1 MDGARAIDRLP
12 DGAIERMVRDIRSG
26 DRAAFREFFFVFQ
39 PEVFRFIFRLTRDRH
54 IAEDLTQ
61 DTFLRFWEARERLD
75 ANAAPASYLFRIARN
90 VVLDEA
96 DRRKPS
102 VDIAAA
108 PDEVLVRYSQ
118 DPEVEYAR
126 RLAADEVLTALTY
139 LPERSRVAFVL
150 SRYHDMSYDEIAAT
164 MQISLQTV
172 KNQVSRA
179 LTLLRKRLA
188 ENDGA

>member
-1 MDGARAIDRLP
+1 MEGNRAIDRLSA
-12 DGAIERMVRDIRSG
+12 DAIERMVRAIRAG
-26 DRAAFREFFFVFQ
+26 NRDAFREFFFLFQ

-61 DTFLRFWEARERLD
+61 DAFLRFWAARDRLD
-75 ANAAPASYLFRIARN
+75 ATGSPASYLFRIARN
-90 VVLDEA
+90 LVLDDA

-102 VDIAAA
+102 VDIEAA

-118 DPEVEYAR
+118 DPEEEYAR
-126 RLAADEVLTALTY
+126 RLAADEVLGALTY

-164 MQISLQTV
+164 MQTSVQTV
-172 KNQVSRA
+172 KNQISRA
-179 LTLLRKRLA
+179 LTLLRKRLVDR
-188 ENDGA
+188 EGV

>member
-1 MDGARAIDRLP
+1 MDGMRAIDRLP
-12 DGAIERMVRDIRSG
+12 DGAIERMVRAIRSG
-26 DRAAFREFFFVFQ
+26 DRTAFREFFFVFQ
-39 PEVFRFIFRLTRDRH
+39 PEVFRFIFRLTRDRQ

-75 ANAAPASYLFRIARN
+75 PTAAPASYLFRIARN
-90 VVLDEA
+90 LVLDAA
-96 DRRKPS
+96 DRRKPA
-102 VDIAAA
+102 VDIASA
-108 PDEVLVRYSQ
+108 PEDVLIRYSR
-118 DPEVEYAR
+118 DPEEEYAR
-126 RLAADEVLTALTY
+126 RLAADEVLAALTY

>member
-1 MDGARAIDRLP
+1 MDGVRAIDRLP
-12 DGAIERMVRDIRSG
+12 DGALERMVREIRSG
-26 DRAAFREFFFVFQ
+26 DRTAFREFFFVFQ
-39 PEVFRFIFRLTRDRH
+39 PEVFRFIFRLTRDRR

-75 ANAAPASYLFRIARN
+75 TTGAPASYLFRIARN
-90 VVLDEA
+90 LVLDEA
-96 DRRKPS
+96 DRRKPA
-102 VDIAAA
+102 VDIASA
-108 PDEVLVRYSQ
+108 PEDVLIRYSR
-118 DPEVEYAR
+118 DPEEEYAR
-126 RLAADEVLTALTY
+126 RLAADEVLAALTY

>member
-1 MDGARAIDRLP
+1 MDAPRAIDRLSG
-12 DGAIERMVRDIRSG
+12 GAIERMVRGIRTG

-39 PEVFRFIFRLTRDRH
+39 PEVFRFIFRLTRDRQ

-61 DTFLRFWEARERLD
+61 DAFVRFWEARERLD
-75 ANAAPASYLFRIARN
+75 ETGSPASYLFRIARN
-90 VVLDEA
+90 LVVDEA
-96 DRRKPS
+96 ERRKPS
-102 VDIAAA
+102 VDIASA
-108 PDEVLVRYSQ
+108 PDEVLVRYSR
-118 DPEVEYAR
+118 DPEEEYAR
-126 RLAADEVLTALTY
+126 RLAADEVLNALTY

-164 MQISLQTV
+164 MHISLQTV